1 MFQRLKAAAMSAGKD
16 ALTGVKA
23 ATKTA
28 VGESRLALQA
38 GLKDAKKSLTDNAA
52 KFTQV
57 GKQTFDNAAK
67 KVGTLVNSYGA
78 LNNLGMANTSSTP
91 VQGSSK
97 PVQGSPKP
105 VQGSSQPVQG
115 SPKPVQG
122 SSNPNDSVLPNQ
134 GGKGKKCKSC
144 SRKSVKRTT
153 KKFNKKFNKK
163 SAKKSTKKST
173 KKSAKK

>member
-1 MFQRLKAAAMSAGKD
+1 MASMFKSALTGLKNTATDALKGVKAATMSAGKD

-38 GLKDAKKSLTDNAA
+38 GFKDAKKSLTDNAA
-52 KFTQV
+52 KLTQV

-78 LNNLGMANTSSTP
+78 FNNLGMANTSSTP
-91 VQGSSK
+91 VQGSPK

-105 VQGSSQPVQG
+105 VQGS
-115 SPKPVQG
+115 
-122 SSNPNDSVLPNQ
+122 PNRSE
-134 GGKGKKCKSC
+134 
-144 SRKSVKRTT
+144 
-153 KKFNKKFNKK
+153 
-163 SAKKSTKKST
+163 
-173 KKSAKK
+173 